1 MIKHINKLDQSSKRY
16 YSFIENIVKETRAY
30 FENADEGYTIFC
42 ANYLNEDRFDEDE
55 KFILSVF
62 NPDEISNQT
71 LIYGA
76 VCCEPYQETD
86 SQLVRGLL
94 ITDERVLVR
103 LYVTDDQEHDF
114 EYYYYCEWNQLAS
127 VKKEKDEDGDD
138 FIVLID
144 NENEE
149 VGYLHAQL
157 LGGRYGNLK
166 ISSLWIDFLNDAIRE
181 ANNPIKQEPV
191 ENNNIYTEFMS
202 NKQLFKPFVS
212 WPDCVHLGLNNVDA
226 ISNKLL
232 NEITLRRDEHLLWVS
247 RHMAN
252 WQAKDD
258 DEKTPSGCII
268 TDQRICYFN
277 LNDKKKSFSV
287 EWSEV
292 AAIKH
297 MMNSFYIQKSL
308 AATSYDLKICDYALF
323 DKKVENSSP
332 VVAFLTSI
340 AGNTSNGNYATNK
353 EISSNVELST
363 NEKHATKEQLN
374 SGFEEQLKQLSDR
387 DERVVQ
393 NDEEP
398 KENKVVR
405 DSSSNVKHEAV
416 YVSSDRNKS
425 IQGLSSQDEI
435 KKAYKTLQEILQST
449 QLEVS
454 DLDGVNSQFN
464 TIKEKIAFAFD
475 SKIKEAKKELD
486 VALKDTVWDNLVIAF
501 FGETNAGKSTIIE
514 TFRILFDD
522 KRKKEDGLI
531 VGDGRHDF
539 TKTYEEYHLSIAGH
553 PFTLIDVPGIEGN
566 EAEFKDVIKSAL
578 HKAHCVFY
586 VQGHNKKP
594 DRATAEKIK
603 KYLGDWVKVY
613 SIYNVRGGV
622 SNYDEEE
629 ERETLIT
636 SGVLKAESLIKAEFK
651 TILGDGY
658 AGHVTLQGLLAM
670 SAKASFSSKRED
682 LIRGQQKL
690 LKYFDGSA
698 DKVLEFSQFKT
709 LTTLVEQKSSN
720 FKSEIIEA
728 NKQKLMSLA
737 GNIATDIE
745 QVMESQ
751 KSYLANLESN
761 LRTINREVCNN
772 SMDSALRNITNKTRN
787 AITSAYGELKS
798 KIFNLIDNEP
808 SNIHQLA
815 EQHQRE
821 VIWNLENRI
830 KSIVNEEL
838 NKVRNTANR
847 KIKDLDGVNIKPIQ
861 FNQSIDLE
869 TEIDFSGALG
879 ELDIDFAD
887 VLSWTAKTAGTAA
900 TGALVG
906 APFGGPIGAIV
917 GASVGAVV
925 GGIVHACSGDGG
937 KADARKS
944 VSDAIGKA
952 IQRAKSNVNTM
963 LTPVIRDMDFQK
975 RQLSN
980 SVKKELAN
988 IEELQDTLETF
999 DVEISEFVNGLKYK
1013 KYGRI

>member
-1 MIKHINKLDQSSKRY
+1 
-16 YSFIENIVKETRAY
+16 
-30 FENADEGYTIFC
+30 
-42 ANYLNEDRFDEDE
+42 
-55 KFILSVF
+55 
-62 NPDEISNQT
+62 
-71 LIYGA
+71 
-76 VCCEPYQETD
+76 
-86 SQLVRGLL
+86 
-94 ITDERVLVR
+94 
-103 LYVTDDQEHDF
+103 
-114 EYYYYCEWNQLAS
+114 
-127 VKKEKDEDGDD
+127 
-138 FIVLID
+138 
-144 NENEE
+144 
-149 VGYLHAQL
+149 
-157 LGGRYGNLK
+157 
-166 ISSLWIDFLNDAIRE
+166 
-181 ANNPIKQEPV
+181 
-191 ENNNIYTEFMS
+191 MS

-232 NEITLRRDEHLLWVS
+232 NEITLRRGEHLLWVS
-247 RHMAN
+247 RHKAN
-252 WQAKDD
+252 WKAKDE

-292 AAIKH
+292 ATIKH
-297 MMNSFYIQKSL
+297 MMNSFYIQKSSGT
-308 AATSYDLKICDYALF
+308 TSNDLKISDYSLF

-332 VVAFLTSI
+332 VVTLLKGVF
-340 AGNTSNGNYATNK
+340 TNK
-353 EISSNVELST
+353 EQDS
-363 NEKHATKEQLN
+363 KMTKEQLF
-374 SGFEEQLKQLSDR
+374 SEFEEQLKQLPYKDGR
-387 DERVVQ
+387 TVLK
-393 NDEEP
+393 NEEP
-398 KENKVVR
+398 KDKKVVIG
-405 DSSSNVKHEAV
+405 SLSNAKHESV
-416 YVSSDRNKS
+416 DVLSDKNKS
-425 IQGLSSQDEI
+425 SQSLSSKDEI
-435 KKAYKTLQEILQST
+435 KKAYKNLQEILQST
-449 QLEVS
+449 QRDVF
-454 DLDGVNSQFN
+454 DLNGVNSQFN
-464 TIKEKIAFAFD
+464 TVKGKIAFAFD

-566 EAEFKDVIKSAL
+566 ESEFKDVIKTAL
-578 HKAHCVFY
+578 HKAHCIFY

-636 SGVLKAESLIKAEFK
+636 SGILKAESLIRAEFK
-651 TILGDGY
+651 TILGDVY

-690 LKYFDGSA
+690 LKYFGGSA

-709 LTTLVEQKSSN
+709 LITLVEQKSSN

-728 NKQKLMSLA
+728 NKQKLISLA

-751 KSYLANLESN
+751 KNYLANLELN

-798 KIFNLIDNEP
+798 EIFDLIDNEP
-808 SNIHQLA
+808 SNINQLA
-815 EQHQRE
+815 EQYQE
-821 VIWNLENRI
+821 DVIENLENRI
-830 KSIVNEEL
+830 KSIVNDEL
-838 NKVRNTANR
+838 KKVRDTANR

-879 ELDIDFAD
+879 ELDIDLAD

-906 APFGGPIGAIV
+906 SFIPGIGTLIGAGV
-917 GASVGAVV
+917 GAFV
-925 GGIVHACSGDGG
+925 GGIAHACSGDGG

-952 IQRAKSNVNTM
+952 TQRAKNNVKSM
-963 LTPVIRDMDFQK
+963 LAPVIRDMDIQK
-975 RQLSN
+975 RQLTN
-980 SVKKELAN
+980 SVKTELTN
-988 IEELQDTLETF
+988 IEELQETLDTF
-999 DVEISEFVNGLKYK
+999 DVEISEFVNELKHK
-1013 KYGRI
+1013 RYGRI

>member
-1 MIKHINKLDQSSKRY
+1 MIKHINKLAQSSKRY

-55 KFILSVF
+55 KLILSVF
-62 NPDEISNQT
+62 NSDEISNQT

-76 VCCEPYQETD
+76 VCSQPYQETE
-86 SQLVRGLL
+86 SQLVSGLL
-94 ITDERVLVR
+94 ITDERIFVCMF
-103 LYVTDDQEHDF
+103 VTDDQEHDF
-114 EYYYYCEWNQLAS
+114 EYHYYCEWDKLAS
-127 VKKEKDEDGDD
+127 AKIEKDEDDDD
-138 FIVLID
+138 FIFLF
-144 NENEE
+144 NNKKEE
-149 VGYLHAQL
+149 VCFIYAQL
-157 LGGRYGNLK
+157 LGGRYGNMK

-191 ENNNIYTEFMS
+191 ENNHIYTEFMS

-232 NEITLRRDEHLLWVS
+232 NEVTLRRGEHLLWVS
-247 RHMAN
+247 RHKAN
-252 WQAKDD
+252 WKAKDE

-277 LNDKKKSFSV
+277 LNDKKKSFSI
-287 EWSEV
+287 EWGEV

-297 MMNSFYIQKSL
+297 MKNSFYIQKSL

-323 DKKVENSSP
+323 DKEVENSSS
-332 VVAFLTSI
+332 VVAFLTGI
-340 AGNTSNGNYATNK
+340 AGNAYNDNYATKK
-353 EISSNVELST
+353 ETSSNVELYT
-363 NEKHATKEQLN
+363 KEEQVAKEQLI
-374 SGFEEQLKQLSDR
+374 SGMVEQLKQLSNR

-393 NDEEP
+393 NNEEP

-405 DSSSNVKHEAV
+405 RSFSNVKHESV

-435 KKAYKTLQEILQST
+435 KKAYKTLQEILLST

-464 TIKEKIAFAFD
+464 TVKEKIAFAFD

-539 TKTYEEYHLSIAGH
+539 TKTYDEYHLSIAGH

-566 EAEFKDVIKSAL
+566 EAEFKDVIKTAL

-636 SGVLKAESLIKAEFK
+636 PGVLKSESLIQAEFK
-651 TILGDGY
+651 TILGDVY

-670 SAKASFSSKRED
+670 SAKASFSPKRED

-690 LKYFDGSA
+690 LKYFGGSA

-709 LTTLVEQKSSN
+709 LTTLVEQKALN

-728 NKQKLMSLA
+728 NKQKLVSLA
-737 GNIATDIE
+737 GNIAADIE

-751 KSYLANLESN
+751 KSYLANLDSN

-787 AITSAYGELKS
+787 AITSSYGELKS
-798 KIFNLIDNEP
+798 RIFNLINEEP
-808 SNIHQLA
+808 ENINQLT
-815 EQHQRE
+815 EQNQQE
-821 VIWNLENRI
+821 VIENLENRI
-830 KSIVNEEL
+830 KSIVNDEL
-838 NKVRNTANR
+838 KKVRDTANR

-861 FNQSIDLE
+861 FNRTVEVGVD
-869 TEIDFSGALG
+869 IDFSGALE
-879 ELDIDFAD
+879 ELDIDLAD

-906 APFGGPIGAIV
+906 SFIPGIGTLIGA
-917 GASVGAVV
+917 GVGAVV
-925 GGIVHACSGDGG
+925 GGIAHACSGDGG

-952 IQRAKSNVNTM
+952 TQRAKNNVKSM
-963 LTPVIRDMDFQK
+963 LAPVIRDMDIQK
-975 RQLSN
+975 RQLTN
-980 SVKKELAN
+980 SVKTELTN
-988 IEELQDTLETF
+988 IEDLQETLDTF
-999 DVEISEFVNGLKYK
+999 DVEVSEFVNELKHK
-1013 KYGRI
+1013 RYGRI

>member
-1 MIKHINKLDQSSKRY
+1 MKYINKLQKSSSRY
-16 YSFIENIVKETRAY
+16 YNFLEKTVKEMRDYALSS
-30 FENADEGYTIFC
+30 DCGYDILC
-42 ANYLNEDRFDEDE
+42 ANYLNEDRFENE
-55 KFILSVF
+55 EGQILSAF
-62 NPDEISNQT
+62 NSDDISDQT

-76 VCCEPYQETD
+76 VIVQQYEDTD
-86 SQLVRGLL
+86 SNLINALL
-94 ITDERVLVR
+94 ITDERILVH

-127 VKKEKDEDGDD
+127 AKKEKDEDDD
-138 FIVLID
+138 DVIVLID
-144 NENEE
+144 DENEE
-149 VGYLHAQL
+149 VGFLYAQL
-157 LGGRYGNLK
+157 LGGCYDNMA
-166 ISSLWIDFLNDAIRE
+166 ISNQWIDFFNDAIRE
-181 ANNPIKQEPV
+181 ASKPMGQSMEDNHIFKA
-191 ENNNIYTEFMS
+191 FMS
-202 NKQLFKPFVS
+202 NKLLFKPFVS
-212 WPDCVHLGLNNVDA
+212 WPDCVHLGLNKVDA

-232 NEITLRRDEHLLWVS
+232 NEIKLRRGEQLLWVS
-247 RHMAN
+247 RHKAN
-252 WQAKDD
+252 WKAKDD

-277 LNDKKKSFSV
+277 FNDKKKSCTV

-292 AAIKH
+292 ATIMH
-297 MMNSFYIQKSL
+297 MKNSFYIQKSL
-308 AATSYDLKICDYALF
+308 GTTSYDMKISDYALF
-323 DKKVENSSP
+323 DKKVENSNP
-332 VVAFLTSI
+332 VVIFLT
-340 AGNTSNGNYATNK
+340 NLLTNK
-353 EISSNVELST
+353 EQKT
-363 NEKHATKEQLN
+363 KKTKEQLT
-374 SGFEEQLKQLSDR
+374 SEFEDQLEQISNRKRRKDK
-387 DERVVQ
+387 RVVQ
-393 NDEEP
+393 KNDEP
-398 KENKVVR
+398 QQVVK
-405 DSSSNVKHEAV
+405 SSSSKVKCESVDA
-416 YVSSDRNKS
+416 SSDNNLPT
-425 IQGLSSQDEI
+425 QGLSSKEEI
-435 KKAYKTLQEILQST
+435 KKAYKNLQDILQDT
-449 QLEVS
+449 QWEVS
-454 DLDGVNSQFN
+454 DLNGVNSQFN
-464 TIKEKIAFAFD
+464 TVKDKIAFAFD
-475 SKIKEAKKELD
+475 TKIKEAKKELN

-566 EAEFKDVIKSAL
+566 ESEFKDVIKTAL

-636 SGVLKAESLIKAEFK
+636 PGVLKSESLIQAEFK
-651 TILGDGY
+651 TILGDVY

-670 SAKASFSSKRED
+670 SAKASFSPKRED

-690 LKYFDGSA
+690 LKYFGGSA

-709 LTTLVEQKSSN
+709 LTTLVEQKALN

-728 NKQKLMSLA
+728 NKQKLVSLA
-737 GNIATDIE
+737 GNIAADIE

-751 KSYLANLESN
+751 KSYLANLDSN

-787 AITSAYGELKS
+787 AITSSYGELKS
-798 KIFNLIDNEP
+798 RIFNLINDEP
-808 SNIHQLA
+808 ENIHQLA
-815 EQHQRE
+815 EQHQQE

-838 NKVRNTANR
+838 YKVRNTANR

-879 ELDIDFAD
+879 ELDIDLAD
-887 VLSWTAKTAGTAA
+887 FLSWTAKTAGTAA
-900 TGALVG
+900 TGVFVG
-906 APFGGPIGAIV
+906 APIGGPIGAIV

-952 IQRAKSNVNTM
+952 TQRAKNNVKSM
-963 LTPVIRDMDFQK
+963 LAPVIRDMDIQK
-975 RQLSN
+975 RQLTN
-980 SVKKELAN
+980 SVKTELTN
-988 IEELQDTLETF
+988 IEELQETLDTF
-999 DVEISEFVNGLKYK
+999 DVEMSEFVNGLKHK
-1013 KYGRI
+1013 HYGRI

>member
-1 MIKHINKLDQSSKRY
+1 MIKHINKLAQSSKRY

-76 VCCEPYQETD
+76 VCAQPYQETE
-86 SQLVRGLL
+86 SQLVSGLL
-94 ITDERVLVR
+94 ITDERIYVCMF
-103 LYVTDDQEHDF
+103 VTDDQEHDF
-114 EYYYYCEWNQLAS
+114 EYHGYCEWDKLVSA
-127 VKKEKDEDGDD
+127 KIEKDEDGDD
-138 FIVLID
+138 FIFLF
-144 NENEE
+144 NNKKEE
-149 VGYLHAQL
+149 VCFIYAQL
-157 LGGRYGNLK
+157 LGGRYGSMK

-247 RHMAN
+247 RHKAN
-252 WQAKDD
+252 WQAKND

-277 LNDKKKSFSV
+277 LNDKKKNFSV
-287 EWSEV
+287 EWGEV
-292 AAIKH
+292 TAIKH
-297 MMNSFYIQKSL
+297 MKNSFYIQKSL
-308 AATSYDLKICDYALF
+308 VTTSYDLKICDYALL
-323 DKKVENSSP
+323 DRKVENSNP
-332 VVAFLTSI
+332 VVAFLTGI
-340 AGNTSNGNYATNK
+340 LANK
-353 EISSNVELST
+353 RQDT
-363 NEKHATKEQLN
+363 KKTKEEL
-374 SGFEEQLKQLSDR
+374 FYEYEEQLKQLSNR

-393 NDEEP
+393 NNEDP

-405 DSSSNVKHEAV
+405 RSFSNVKHESV

-435 KKAYKTLQEILQST
+435 KKAYKTLQEILLST

-464 TIKEKIAFAFD
+464 TVKEKIAFAFD
-475 SKIKEAKKELD
+475 TKIKEAKKELD

-539 TKTYEEYHLSIAGH
+539 TKTYDEYHLSIAGH

-566 EAEFKDVIKSAL
+566 EAEFKDVIKTAL

-636 SGVLKAESLIKAEFK
+636 PGVLKSESLIQAEFK
-651 TILGDGY
+651 TILGDVY

-670 SAKASFSSKRED
+670 SAKASFSPKRED

-690 LKYFDGSA
+690 LKYFGGSA

-709 LTTLVEQKSSN
+709 LTTIVEQKALN

-728 NKQKLMSLA
+728 NKQKLVSLA
-737 GNIATDIE
+737 GNIAADIE

-751 KSYLANLESN
+751 KSYLANLDSN
-761 LRTINREVCNN
+761 LRTINQEVCNN

-787 AITSAYGELKS
+787 AITSSYGELKS
-798 KIFNLIDNEP
+798 RIFNLINEEP
-808 SNIHQLA
+808 ENINQLT
-815 EQHQRE
+815 EQNQQD
-821 VIWNLENRI
+821 VIENLENRI
-830 KSIVNEEL
+830 KSIVNDEL
-838 NKVRNTANR
+838 KKVRDTANR

-879 ELDIDFAD
+879 ELDIDLAD

-906 APFGGPIGAIV
+906 SFIPGIGTLIGAGVGAFFGGIA
-917 GASVGAVV
+917 
-925 GGIVHACSGDGG
+925 HACSGDGG

-952 IQRAKSNVNTM
+952 TQRAKNNVKSM
-963 LTPVIRDMDFQK
+963 LAPVIRDMDIQK
-975 RQLSN
+975 RQLTN
-980 SVKKELAN
+980 SVKTELTN
-988 IEELQDTLETF
+988 IEELQETLDTF
-999 DVEISEFVNGLKYK
+999 DDEISEFVNELKHK
-1013 KYGRI
+1013 RYGRI

>member
-1 MIKHINKLDQSSKRY
+1 M
-16 YSFIENIVKETRAY
+16 
-30 FENADEGYTIFC
+30 
-42 ANYLNEDRFDEDE
+42 ED
-55 KFILSVF
+55 
-62 NPDEISNQT
+62 N
-71 LIYGA
+71 
-76 VCCEPYQETD
+76 
-86 SQLVRGLL
+86 
-94 ITDERVLVR
+94 
-103 LYVTDDQEHDF
+103 H
-114 EYYYYCEWNQLAS
+114 
-127 VKKEKDEDGDD
+127 
-138 FIVLID
+138 
-144 NENEE
+144 
-149 VGYLHAQL
+149 
-157 LGGRYGNLK
+157 
-166 ISSLWIDFLNDAIRE
+166 
-181 ANNPIKQEPV
+181 
-191 ENNNIYTEFMS
+191 IYTEFMS

-232 NEITLRRDEHLLWVS
+232 NEITLRRGEHLLWVS
-247 RHMAN
+247 RHKAN
-252 WQAKDD
+252 WKAKDD

-287 EWSEV
+287 EWGEV

-297 MMNSFYIQKSL
+297 MMNSFYIQKSSVT
-308 AATSYDLKICDYALF
+308 TSNELKISDYSLF

-332 VVAFLTSI
+332 VVTLLKGVF
-340 AGNTSNGNYATNK
+340 TNK
-353 EISSNVELST
+353 EQES
-363 NEKHATKEQLN
+363 KMTKEQLF
-374 SGFEEQLKQLSDR
+374 SEFEEQLKQLPYKDGR
-387 DERVVQ
+387 TVLK
-393 NDEEP
+393 NEEP
-398 KENKVVR
+398 KDKKVVIG
-405 DSSSNVKHEAV
+405 SLSNAKHESV
-416 YVSSDRNKS
+416 DVLSDKNKS
-425 IQGLSSQDEI
+425 SQSLSSKDEI
-435 KKAYKTLQEILQST
+435 KKAYKNLQEILQST
-449 QLEVS
+449 QRDVF
-454 DLDGVNSQFN
+454 DLNEVNSQFN
-464 TIKEKIAFAFD
+464 TVKGKIAFAFD

-566 EAEFKDVIKSAL
+566 ESEFKDVIKTAL
-578 HKAHCVFY
+578 HKAHCIFY

-636 SGVLKAESLIKAEFK
+636 SGILKAESLIRAEFK
-651 TILGDGY
+651 TILGDVY

-690 LKYFDGSA
+690 LKYFGGSA

-709 LTTLVEQKSSN
+709 LITLVEQKSSN

-728 NKQKLMSLA
+728 NKQKLISLA

-751 KSYLANLESN
+751 KNYLANLELN

-787 AITSAYGELKS
+787 AITSAYGELKLE
-798 KIFNLIDNEP
+798 IFDLIDNEP
-808 SNIHQLA
+808 SNINQLA
-815 EQHQRE
+815 EQYQE
-821 VIWNLENRI
+821 DVIENLENRI
-830 KSIVNEEL
+830 KSIVNDEL
-838 NKVRNTANR
+838 KKVRDTANR

-869 TEIDFSGALG
+869 TEIDFS
-879 ELDIDFAD
+879 
-887 VLSWTAKTAGTAA
+887 
-900 TGALVG
+900 
-906 APFGGPIGAIV
+906 
-917 GASVGAVV
+917 
-925 GGIVHACSGDGG
+925 
-937 KADARKS
+937 
-944 VSDAIGKA
+944 
-952 IQRAKSNVNTM
+952 
-963 LTPVIRDMDFQK
+963 
-975 RQLSN
+975 
-980 SVKKELAN
+980 
-988 IEELQDTLETF
+988 LEH
-999 DVEISEFVNGLKYK
+999 
-1013 KYGRI
+1013 

>member
-1 MIKHINKLDQSSKRY
+1 MK
-16 YSFIENIVKETRAY
+16 
-30 FENADEGYTIFC
+30 
-42 ANYLNEDRFDEDE
+42 
-55 KFILSVF
+55 
-62 NPDEISNQT
+62 
-71 LIYGA
+71 
-76 VCCEPYQETD
+76 
-86 SQLVRGLL
+86 
-94 ITDERVLVR
+94 
-103 LYVTDDQEHDF
+103 
-114 EYYYYCEWNQLAS
+114 
-127 VKKEKDEDGDD
+127 
-138 FIVLID
+138 
-144 NENEE
+144 
-149 VGYLHAQL
+149 
-157 LGGRYGNLK
+157 
-166 ISSLWIDFLNDAIRE
+166 
-181 ANNPIKQEPV
+181 
-191 ENNNIYTEFMS
+191 NNNIYTEFMS
-202 NKQLFKPFVS
+202 NKLLFKPFVS
-212 WPDCVHLGLNNVDA
+212 WPDRVHLGLNKVDA

-247 RHMAN
+247 YHKAN
-252 WQAKDD
+252 WKAKYE

-277 LNDKKKSFSV
+277 LNDKKKSFSI
-287 EWSEV
+287 EWGEV
-292 AAIKH
+292 ATIKH
-297 MMNSFYIQKSL
+297 IVNSFYIQKSL
-308 AATSYDLKICDYALF
+308 NATRSDLKISDYALF
-323 DKKVENSSP
+323 GREVEKSSP
-332 VVAFLTSI
+332 VVAFLKGIFTYKRQNTKI
-340 AGNTSNGNYATNK
+340 AHEQPERLSYEEERAVRKNEETKERNGGRAA
-353 EISSNVELST
+353 SSNI
-363 NEKHATKEQLN
+363 
-374 SGFEEQLKQLSDR
+374 
-387 DERVVQ
+387 
-393 NDEEP
+393 
-398 KENKVVR
+398 
-405 DSSSNVKHEAV
+405 KHESVNA
-416 YVSSDRNKS
+416 SSDKNKS
-425 IQGLSSQDEI
+425 TQSLTSQNEI

-475 SKIKEAKKELD
+475 TKIKEAKKELD

-636 SGVLKAESLIKAEFK
+636 PGVLKAESLIQAEFK
-651 TILGDGY
+651 TILGDVY

-690 LKYFDGSA
+690 LKYFGGSA

-720 FKSEIIEA
+720 FKSEILEA

-745 QVMESQ
+745 LVMESQ

-815 EQHQRE
+815 EQHQQE

-900 TGALVG
+900 AGAALG
-906 APFGGPIGAIV
+906 SFIPGIGTIIGAGIGGV
-917 GASVGAVV
+917 I
-925 GGIVHACSGDGG
+925 GGIAQACSGDGG

-944 VSDAIGKA
+944 VSDAIDKA
-952 IQRAKSNVNTM
+952 IQRAKSNVNSI
-963 LTPVIRDMDFQK
+963 LAPVIRDMDFQK

>member
-1 MIKHINKLDQSSKRY
+1 M
-16 YSFIENIVKETRAY
+16 
-30 FENADEGYTIFC
+30 
-42 ANYLNEDRFDEDE
+42 ED
-55 KFILSVF
+55 
-62 NPDEISNQT
+62 N
-71 LIYGA
+71 
-76 VCCEPYQETD
+76 
-86 SQLVRGLL
+86 
-94 ITDERVLVR
+94 
-103 LYVTDDQEHDF
+103 H
-114 EYYYYCEWNQLAS
+114 
-127 VKKEKDEDGDD
+127 
-138 FIVLID
+138 
-144 NENEE
+144 
-149 VGYLHAQL
+149 
-157 LGGRYGNLK
+157 
-166 ISSLWIDFLNDAIRE
+166 
-181 ANNPIKQEPV
+181 
-191 ENNNIYTEFMS
+191 IYTEFMS

-232 NEITLRRDEHLLWVS
+232 NEITLRRGEHLLWVS
-247 RHMAN
+247 RHKAN
-252 WQAKDD
+252 WKAKDE

-292 AAIKH
+292 ATIKH
-297 MMNSFYIQKSL
+297 MMNSFYIQKSSGT
-308 AATSYDLKICDYALF
+308 TSNDLKISDYSLF

-332 VVAFLTSI
+332 VVTLLKGVF
-340 AGNTSNGNYATNK
+340 TNK
-353 EISSNVELST
+353 EQDS
-363 NEKHATKEQLN
+363 KMTKEQLF
-374 SGFEEQLKQLSDR
+374 SEFEEQLKQLPYK
-387 DERVVQ
+387 DERTVLK
-393 NDEEP
+393 NEEP
-398 KENKVVR
+398 KDKKVVIG
-405 DSSSNVKHEAV
+405 SLSNAKHESGDV
-416 YVSSDRNKS
+416 LSDKNKS
-425 IQGLSSQDEI
+425 SQSLSSKDEI
-435 KKAYKTLQEILQST
+435 KKAYKTLHDILQST
-449 QLEVS
+449 QLDVF
-454 DLDGVNSQFN
+454 DLNGVNSQFN
-464 TIKEKIAFAFD
+464 TVKEKIAFAFD

-566 EAEFKDVIKSAL
+566 ESEFKDVIKTAL
-578 HKAHCVFY
+578 HKAHCIFY

-636 SGVLKAESLIKAEFK
+636 PGILKAESLIRAEFK
-651 TILGDGY
+651 TILGDVY

-690 LKYFDGSA
+690 LKYFGGSA

-709 LTTLVEQKSSN
+709 LITLVEQKSSN

-728 NKQKLMSLA
+728 NKQKLISLA

-751 KSYLANLESN
+751 KNYLANLESN

-787 AITSAYGELKS
+787 AITSSYGELKS
-798 KIFNLIDNEP
+798 EIFDLIDNEP
-808 SNIHQLA
+808 SNINQLA
-815 EQHQRE
+815 EQYQE
-821 VIWNLENRI
+821 DVIENLENRI
-830 KSIVNEEL
+830 KSIVNDEL
-838 NKVRNTANR
+838 KKVRDTANR

-879 ELDIDFAD
+879 ELDIDLAD

-906 APFGGPIGAIV
+906 SFIPGIGTLIGAGVGAFFGGIA
-917 GASVGAVV
+917 
-925 GGIVHACSGDGG
+925 HACSGDGG

-952 IQRAKSNVNTM
+952 TQRAKNNVKSM
-963 LTPVIRDMDFQK
+963 LAPVIRDMDIQK
-975 RQLSN
+975 RQLTN
-980 SVKKELAN
+980 SVKTELTN
-988 IEELQDTLETF
+988 IEELQETLDTF
-999 DVEISEFVNGLKYK
+999 DVEMSEFVNGLKHK
-1013 KYGRI
+1013 HYGRI

>member
-1 MIKHINKLDQSSKRY
+1 MKYINKLQKSSSRY
-16 YSFIENIVKETRAY
+16 YNFLEKTVKGMRDYALSS
-30 FENADEGYTIFC
+30 DCGYDILC
-42 ANYLNEDRFDEDE
+42 ANYLNEDRFENE
-55 KFILSVF
+55 EGQILSAF
-62 NPDEISNQT
+62 NSDDISNQT

-76 VCCEPYQETD
+76 VIVQQYEDTD
-86 SQLVRGLL
+86 SNLIHALL
-94 ITDERVLVR
+94 ITDERILVH

-127 VKKEKDEDGDD
+127 AKKERDEDDD
-138 FIVLID
+138 DVIVLID
-144 NENEE
+144 DENED
-149 VGYLHAQL
+149 VGFLYAQL
-157 LGGRYGNLK
+157 LGGRYDNMA
-166 ISSLWIDFLNDAIRE
+166 ISNQWIDFFNDAIRE
-181 ANNPIKQEPV
+181 ASKPMGQSMEDNY
-191 ENNNIYTEFMS
+191 IYTEFMS
-202 NKQLFKPFVS
+202 NKLLFKPLVS

-232 NEITLRRDEHLLWVS
+232 NEIKLRRGEQLLWVS
-247 RHMAN
+247 RHKAN
-252 WQAKDD
+252 WKAKDD
-258 DEKTPSGCII
+258 DEKTLSGCII

-277 LNDKKKSFSV
+277 LNDKKKSFTV

-292 AAIKH
+292 ATIMH
-297 MMNSFYIQKSL
+297 MTNSFYIQKSL
-308 AATSYDLKICDYALF
+308 GTTSYDLKISDYALF
-323 DKKVENSSP
+323 DKKVENSNP
-332 VVAFLTSI
+332 VVIFLT
-340 AGNTSNGNYATNK
+340 NLLTNK
-353 EISSNVELST
+353 EQKT
-363 NEKHATKEQLN
+363 KKTKEQLA
-374 SGFEEQLKQLSDR
+374 SEFEEQLEQISNRKRRKDK
-387 DERVVQ
+387 RVVQ
-393 NDEEP
+393 KNDEP
-398 KENKVVR
+398 QKVVK
-405 DSSSNVKHEAV
+405 SSSSKVKCESV
-416 YVSSDRNKS
+416 DVSSDKNKPTQS
-425 IQGLSSQDEI
+425 LSSKDEI
-435 KKAYKTLQEILQST
+435 KKAYKNLQDILQDT
-449 QLEVS
+449 QWEVS
-454 DLDGVNSQFN
+454 DLNGVNSQFN
-464 TIKEKIAFAFD
+464 TVKDKIAFAFD
-475 SKIKEAKKELD
+475 SRIKEAKNELN

-566 EAEFKDVIKSAL
+566 ELEFKDVIKTAL

-636 SGVLKAESLIKAEFK
+636 PGVLKSESLIQAEFK
-651 TILGDGY
+651 TILGDVY

-670 SAKASFSSKRED
+670 SAKASFSPKRED

-690 LKYFDGSA
+690 LKYFGGSD

-709 LTTLVEQKSSN
+709 LTTLVEQKALN

-728 NKQKLMSLA
+728 NKQKLVSLA
-737 GNIATDIE
+737 GNIAADIE

-751 KSYLANLESN
+751 KSYLANLDSN

-787 AITSAYGELKS
+787 AITSSYGELKS
-798 KIFNLIDNEP
+798 RIFNLINDEP
-808 SNIHQLA
+808 ENIHQLA
-815 EQHQRE
+815 EQHQQE

-847 KIKDLDGVNIKPIQ
+847 KIKDLDGVNIRPIQ
-861 FNQSIDLE
+861 FNRTVDVGAD
-869 TEIDFSGALG
+869 IDFSGALE
-879 ELDIDFAD
+879 ELDVDFND
-887 VLSWTAKTAGTAA
+887 VLEWTAKTAGTAA
-900 TGALVG
+900 AGAALGSMLGSVIPGAGTLVG
-906 APFGGPIGAIV
+906 AGI
-917 GASVGAVV
+917 GAVV
-925 GGIVHACSGDGG
+925 GGIAHACTGDGG

-944 VSDAIGKA
+944 VSDAITKA
-952 IQRAKSNVNTM
+952 TQQANNNINSM
-963 LTPVIRDMDFQK
+963 LRPVIKDINDQK

-980 SVKKELAN
+980 SIKEELSN
-988 IEELQDTLETF
+988 IEELQDTLDSF
-999 DVEISEFVNGLKYK
+999 DDEIAEFVNGLKHK
-1013 KYGRI
+1013 RYGRI

>member
-1 MIKHINKLDQSSKRY
+1 MRKHINKLALSSKRY

-30 FENADEGYTIFC
+30 FENADEGYTILC

-55 KFILSVF
+55 KLVLSVF
-62 NPDEISNQT
+62 NSDDISNQIF
-71 LIYGA
+71 IYGA
-76 VCCEPYQETD
+76 VCLQPYQETD
-86 SQLVRGLL
+86 SQLVTGLL
-94 ITDERVLVR
+94 ITDERIFVR

-157 LGGRYGNLK
+157 LGCRYDNMK
-166 ISSLWIDFLNDAIRE
+166 ISSLWVDFLNDAIRE

-191 ENNNIYTEFMS
+191 ENNHIYTEFMS

-232 NEITLRRDEHLLWVS
+232 NEVTLRRGEHLLWVS
-247 RHMAN
+247 RHKAN
-252 WQAKDD
+252 WKAKDE

-277 LNDKKKSFSV
+277 LNDKKKSFSI
-287 EWSEV
+287 EWGEV

-297 MMNSFYIQKSL
+297 MKNSFYIQKSL

-323 DKKVENSSP
+323 DKEVENSSS
-332 VVAFLTSI
+332 VVAFLTGI
-340 AGNTSNGNYATNK
+340 AGNAYNDNYATKK
-353 EISSNVELST
+353 ETSSNVELYT
-363 NEKHATKEQLN
+363 KEEQVAKEQLI
-374 SGFEEQLKQLSDR
+374 SGMVEQLKQLSNR

-393 NDEEP
+393 NNEEP

-405 DSSSNVKHEAV
+405 RSFSNVKHESV

-435 KKAYKTLQEILQST
+435 KKAYKTLQEILLST

-464 TIKEKIAFAFD
+464 TVKEKIAFAFD

-539 TKTYEEYHLSIAGH
+539 TQTYDEYHLSIAGH

-566 EAEFKDVIKSAL
+566 EAEFKDVIKTAL

-636 SGVLKAESLIKAEFK
+636 PGVLKSESLIQAEFK
-651 TILGDGY
+651 TILGDVY

-670 SAKASFSSKRED
+670 SAKASFSPKRED

-690 LKYFDGSA
+690 LKYFGGSA

-709 LTTLVEQKSSN
+709 LTTLVEQKALN

-728 NKQKLMSLA
+728 NKQKLVSLA
-737 GNIATDIE
+737 GNIAADIE

-751 KSYLANLESN
+751 KSYLANLDSN

-787 AITSAYGELKS
+787 AITSSYGELKS
-798 KIFNLIDNEP
+798 RIFNLINEEP
-808 SNIHQLA
+808 ENINQLT
-815 EQHQRE
+815 EQNQQE
-821 VIWNLENRI
+821 VIENLENRI
-830 KSIVNEEL
+830 KSIVNDEL
-838 NKVRNTANR
+838 KKVRDTANR

-861 FNQSIDLE
+861 FNRTVEVGAD
-869 TEIDFSGALG
+869 IDFSGALE

-887 VLSWTAKTAGTAA
+887 VLSWTAKTAGTATA
-900 TGALVG
+900 GALVG
-906 APFGGPIGAIV
+906 SCIPFVGTLIGAGV
-917 GASVGAVV
+917 GALV
-925 GGIVHACSGDGG
+925 GGIAHACSGDGG
-937 KADARKS
+937 KTDARKS

-952 IQRAKSNVNTM
+952 TQRAKNNVKSM
-963 LTPVIRDMDFQK
+963 LAPVIRDMDIQK
-975 RQLSN
+975 RQLTN
-980 SVKKELAN
+980 SVKTELTN
-988 IEELQDTLETF
+988 IEELQDTLDTF
-999 DVEISEFVNGLKYK
+999 DVEISEFVNELKHK
-1013 KYGRI
+1013 RYGRI

>member
-1 MIKHINKLDQSSKRY
+1 M
-16 YSFIENIVKETRAY
+16 
-30 FENADEGYTIFC
+30 
-42 ANYLNEDRFDEDE
+42 ED
-55 KFILSVF
+55 
-62 NPDEISNQT
+62 N
-71 LIYGA
+71 
-76 VCCEPYQETD
+76 
-86 SQLVRGLL
+86 
-94 ITDERVLVR
+94 
-103 LYVTDDQEHDF
+103 H
-114 EYYYYCEWNQLAS
+114 
-127 VKKEKDEDGDD
+127 
-138 FIVLID
+138 
-144 NENEE
+144 
-149 VGYLHAQL
+149 
-157 LGGRYGNLK
+157 
-166 ISSLWIDFLNDAIRE
+166 
-181 ANNPIKQEPV
+181 
-191 ENNNIYTEFMS
+191 IYTEFMS

-232 NEITLRRDEHLLWVS
+232 NEITLRRGEHLLWVS
-247 RHMAN
+247 RHKAN
-252 WQAKDD
+252 WKAKDD

-287 EWSEV
+287 EWGEV

-297 MMNSFYIQKSL
+297 MMNSFYIQKSSVT
-308 AATSYDLKICDYALF
+308 TSNELKISDYSLF

-332 VVAFLTSI
+332 VVTLLKGVF
-340 AGNTSNGNYATNK
+340 TNK
-353 EISSNVELST
+353 EQES
-363 NEKHATKEQLN
+363 KMTKEQLF
-374 SGFEEQLKQLSDR
+374 SEFEEQLKQLPYKDGR
-387 DERVVQ
+387 TVLK
-393 NDEEP
+393 NEEP
-398 KENKVVR
+398 KDKKVVIG
-405 DSSSNVKHEAV
+405 SLSNAKHESV
-416 YVSSDRNKS
+416 DVLSDKNKS
-425 IQGLSSQDEI
+425 SQSLSSKDEI
-435 KKAYKTLQEILQST
+435 KKAYKNLQEILQST
-449 QLEVS
+449 QRDVF
-454 DLDGVNSQFN
+454 DLNGVNSQFN
-464 TIKEKIAFAFD
+464 TVKGKIAFAFD

-566 EAEFKDVIKSAL
+566 ESEFKDVIKTAL
-578 HKAHCVFY
+578 HKAHCIFY

-636 SGVLKAESLIKAEFK
+636 SGILKAESLIRAEFK
-651 TILGDGY
+651 TILGDVY

-690 LKYFDGSA
+690 LKYFGGSA

-709 LTTLVEQKSSN
+709 LITLVEQKSSN

-728 NKQKLMSLA
+728 NKQKLISLA

-751 KSYLANLESN
+751 KNYLANLELN

-787 AITSAYGELKS
+787 AITSAYGELKLE
-798 KIFNLIDNEP
+798 IFDLIDNEP
-808 SNIHQLA
+808 SNINQLA
-815 EQHQRE
+815 EQYQE
-821 VIWNLENRI
+821 DVIENLENRI
-830 KSIVNEEL
+830 KSIVNDEL
-838 NKVRNTANR
+838 KKVRDTANR

-869 TEIDFSGALG
+869 TEIDFS
-879 ELDIDFAD
+879 
-887 VLSWTAKTAGTAA
+887 
-900 TGALVG
+900 
-906 APFGGPIGAIV
+906 
-917 GASVGAVV
+917 
-925 GGIVHACSGDGG
+925 
-937 KADARKS
+937 
-944 VSDAIGKA
+944 
-952 IQRAKSNVNTM
+952 
-963 LTPVIRDMDFQK
+963 
-975 RQLSN
+975 
-980 SVKKELAN
+980 
-988 IEELQDTLETF
+988 LEH
-999 DVEISEFVNGLKYK
+999 
-1013 KYGRI
+1013 

>member
-1 MIKHINKLDQSSKRY
+1 MIKHINKLAQSSKRY
-16 YSFIENIVKETRAY
+16 YSFIENIVKKTRAY

-62 NPDEISNQT
+62 NSDDISNQT
-71 LIYGA
+71 FIYGA
-76 VCCEPYQETD
+76 VCAQPYQETE
-86 SQLVRGLL
+86 SQLVSGLL
-94 ITDERVLVR
+94 ITDEHIYVCMF
-103 LYVTDDQEHDF
+103 VTDEQEHDF
-114 EYYYYCEWNQLAS
+114 EYRGYYDWDKLTSA
-127 VKKEKDEDGDD
+127 KIEKDEDGDD
-138 FIVLID
+138 FIFLF
-144 NENEE
+144 NNKKEE
-149 VGYLHAQL
+149 VCFIYAQL
-157 LGGRYGNLK
+157 LGGRYGNMK

-181 ANNPIKQEPV
+181 ASKPMGQSMEDNY
-191 ENNNIYTEFMS
+191 IYTEFMS

-212 WPDCVHLGLNNVDA
+212 WPDCVHLALNNVDA

-232 NEITLRRDEHLLWVS
+232 NEITLRRGEDLLWIS
-247 RHMAN
+247 RHKAN
-252 WQAKDD
+252 WKAKDD

-277 LNDKKKSFSV
+277 LNDKKKNFSV

-292 AAIKH
+292 ATIKH
-297 MMNSFYIQKSL
+297 MMNSFYIQKTL
-308 AATSYDLKICDYALF
+308 GTTSYDLKISDYALF
-323 DKKVENSSP
+323 DKKVENSNP
-332 VVAFLTSI
+332 VVTFLT
-340 AGNTSNGNYATNK
+340 NLLTNK
-353 EISSNVELST
+353 EQET
-363 NEKHATKEQLN
+363 KKTKEQLA
-374 SGFEEQLKQLSDR
+374 SEFEEQLEQISNRKRRKDK
-387 DERVVQ
+387 RVVQ
-393 NDEEP
+393 KNDEP
-398 KENKVVR
+398 QKVVK
-405 DSSSNVKHEAV
+405 SSSSKVKCESVDA
-416 YVSSDRNKS
+416 SSDNNLPT
-425 IQGLSSQDEI
+425 QGLSSKEEI
-435 KKAYKTLQEILQST
+435 KKAYKNLQDILQDT
-449 QLEVS
+449 QWEVS
-454 DLDGVNSQFN
+454 DLNGVNSQFN
-464 TIKEKIAFAFD
+464 TVKDKIAFAFD
-475 SKIKEAKKELD
+475 TKIKEAKKELN

-566 EAEFKDVIKSAL
+566 ESEFKDVIKTAL

-636 SGVLKAESLIKAEFK
+636 PGVLKSESLIQAEFK
-651 TILGDGY
+651 TILGDVY

-690 LKYFDGSA
+690 LKYFGGSA

-709 LTTLVEQKSSN
+709 LTALVEQKALN

-728 NKQKLMSLA
+728 NKQKLVSLA
-737 GNIATDIE
+737 GNIAADIE

-751 KSYLANLESN
+751 KSYLANLDSN

-787 AITSAYGELKS
+787 AITSSYGELKS
-798 KIFNLIDNEP
+798 RIFNLINDEP
-808 SNIHQLA
+808 ENIHQLA
-815 EQHQRE
+815 EQHQQE

-879 ELDIDFAD
+879 ELDIDLAD
-887 VLSWTAKTAGTAA
+887 FLSWTAKTATTA
-900 TGALVG
+900 GVG
-906 APFGGPIGAIV
+906 AAIGSAVGSIIPGPGTLIGAGV
-917 GASVGAVV
+917 GAFV
-925 GGIVHACSGDGG
+925 GGIVYACSGDGG

-944 VSDAIGKA
+944 VSDAIAKA
-952 IQRAKSNVNTM
+952 TLQANNNINSM
-963 LTPVIRDMDFQK
+963 LRPVIKDINDQK

-980 SVKKELAN
+980 SIKEELSN
-988 IEELQDTLETF
+988 IEELQDTLDSF
-999 DVEISEFVNGLKYK
+999 DDEIAEFVNGLKHK
-1013 KYGRI
+1013 RYGRI

>member
-1 MIKHINKLDQSSKRY
+1 MIKHINKLAQSSKRY

-76 VCCEPYQETD
+76 VCAQPYQETE
-86 SQLVRGLL
+86 SQLVSGLL
-94 ITDERVLVR
+94 ITDERIYVCMF
-103 LYVTDDQEHDF
+103 VTDDQEHDF
-114 EYYYYCEWNQLAS
+114 EYHGYCEWDKLAS
-127 VKKEKDEDGDD
+127 AKIEKDEDGDD
-138 FIVLID
+138 FIFLF
-144 NENEE
+144 NNKKEE
-149 VGYLHAQL
+149 VCFIYAQL
-157 LGGRYGNLK
+157 LGGRYGNMK

-247 RHMAN
+247 RHKAN

-277 LNDKKKSFSV
+277 LNDKKKNFSV
-287 EWSEV
+287 EWGEV
-292 AAIKH
+292 TAIKH
-297 MMNSFYIQKSL
+297 MKNSFYIQKSL
-308 AATSYDLKICDYALF
+308 VTTSYDLKICDYALL
-323 DKKVENSSP
+323 DRKVENSNP
-332 VVAFLTSI
+332 VVAFLTGI
-340 AGNTSNGNYATNK
+340 LANK
-353 EISSNVELST
+353 RQDT
-363 NEKHATKEQLN
+363 KKTKEEL
-374 SGFEEQLKQLSDR
+374 FYEYEEQLKQLSNR

-393 NDEEP
+393 NNEDP

-405 DSSSNVKHEAV
+405 RFFSNVKHESV

-435 KKAYKTLQEILQST
+435 KKAYKTLQEILLST

-464 TIKEKIAFAFD
+464 TVKEKIAFAFD
-475 SKIKEAKKELD
+475 TKIKEAKKELD

-539 TKTYEEYHLSIAGH
+539 TKTYDEYHLSIAGH

-566 EAEFKDVIKSAL
+566 EAEFKDVIKTAL

-636 SGVLKAESLIKAEFK
+636 PGVLKSESLIQAEFK
-651 TILGDGY
+651 TILGDVY

-670 SAKASFSSKRED
+670 SAKASFSPKRED

-690 LKYFDGSA
+690 LKYFGGSA

-709 LTTLVEQKSSN
+709 LTTIVEQKALN

-728 NKQKLMSLA
+728 NKQKLVSLA
-737 GNIATDIE
+737 GNIAADIE

-751 KSYLANLESN
+751 KSYLANLDSN
-761 LRTINREVCNN
+761 LRTINQEVCNN

-787 AITSAYGELKS
+787 AITSSYGELKS
-798 KIFNLIDNEP
+798 RIFNLINEEP
-808 SNIHQLA
+808 ENINQLT
-815 EQHQRE
+815 EQNQQD
-821 VIWNLENRI
+821 VIENLENRI
-830 KSIVNEEL
+830 KSIVNDEL
-838 NKVRNTANR
+838 KKVRDTANR

-879 ELDIDFAD
+879 ELDIDLAD

-906 APFGGPIGAIV
+906 SFIPGIGTLIGAGVGAFFGGIA
-917 GASVGAVV
+917 
-925 GGIVHACSGDGG
+925 HACSGDGG

-952 IQRAKSNVNTM
+952 TQRAKNNVKSM
-963 LTPVIRDMDFQK
+963 LAPVIRDMDIQK
-975 RQLSN
+975 RQLTN
-980 SVKKELAN
+980 SVKTELTN
-988 IEELQDTLETF
+988 IEELQETLDTF
-999 DVEISEFVNGLKYK
+999 DDEISEFVNELKHK
-1013 KYGRI
+1013 RYGRI

>member
-1 MIKHINKLDQSSKRY
+1 M
-16 YSFIENIVKETRAY
+16 
-30 FENADEGYTIFC
+30 
-42 ANYLNEDRFDEDE
+42 ED
-55 KFILSVF
+55 
-62 NPDEISNQT
+62 N
-71 LIYGA
+71 
-76 VCCEPYQETD
+76 
-86 SQLVRGLL
+86 
-94 ITDERVLVR
+94 
-103 LYVTDDQEHDF
+103 H
-114 EYYYYCEWNQLAS
+114 
-127 VKKEKDEDGDD
+127 
-138 FIVLID
+138 
-144 NENEE
+144 
-149 VGYLHAQL
+149 
-157 LGGRYGNLK
+157 
-166 ISSLWIDFLNDAIRE
+166 
-181 ANNPIKQEPV
+181 
-191 ENNNIYTEFMS
+191 IYTEFMS

-232 NEITLRRDEHLLWVS
+232 NEITLRRGEHLLWVS
-247 RHMAN
+247 RHKAN
-252 WQAKDD
+252 WKAKDE

-292 AAIKH
+292 ATIKH
-297 MMNSFYIQKSL
+297 MMNSFYIQKSSGT
-308 AATSYDLKICDYALF
+308 TSNDLKISDYSLF

-332 VVAFLTSI
+332 VVTLLKGVF
-340 AGNTSNGNYATNK
+340 TNK
-353 EISSNVELST
+353 EQDS
-363 NEKHATKEQLN
+363 KMTKEQLF
-374 SGFEEQLKQLSDR
+374 SEFEEQLKQLPYKDGR
-387 DERVVQ
+387 TVLK
-393 NDEEP
+393 NEEP
-398 KENKVVR
+398 KDKKVVIG
-405 DSSSNVKHEAV
+405 SLSNAKHESGDV
-416 YVSSDRNKS
+416 LSDKNKS
-425 IQGLSSQDEI
+425 SQSLSSKDEI
-435 KKAYKTLQEILQST
+435 KKAYKTLHDILQST
-449 QLEVS
+449 QLDVF
-454 DLDGVNSQFN
+454 DLNGVNSQFN
-464 TIKEKIAFAFD
+464 TVKEKIAFAFD

-531 VGDGRHDF
+531 VGDGSPDF

-566 EAEFKDVIKSAL
+566 ESEFKDVIKTAL

-594 DRATAEKIK
+594 DRVTAEKIK

-613 SIYNVRGGV
+613 SIYNVRGTV

-636 SGVLKAESLIKAEFK
+636 PGVLKSESLILAEFK
-651 TILGDGY
+651 TILGDVY

-670 SAKASFSSKRED
+670 SAKASFSPKRED

-709 LTTLVEQKSSN
+709 LTTLVAQKALN

-728 NKQKLMSLA
+728 NKQKLVSLA
-737 GNIATDIE
+737 GNIAADIE

-751 KSYLANLESN
+751 KSYLANLDSN

-787 AITSAYGELKS
+787 AITSSYGELKS
-798 KIFNLIDNEP
+798 RIFNLINEEP
-808 SNIHQLA
+808 ENINQLT
-815 EQHQRE
+815 EQNQQE
-821 VIWNLENRI
+821 VIKNLENRI
-830 KSIVNEEL
+830 KSIVNDEL
-838 NKVRNTANR
+838 KKVRDTANR

-879 ELDIDFAD
+879 ELDIDLAD

-906 APFGGPIGAIV
+906 SFIPGIGTLIGA
-917 GASVGAVV
+917 GVGAVV
-925 GGIVHACSGDGG
+925 GGIAHACAGDGG

-952 IQRAKSNVNTM
+952 TQRAKNNVKSM
-963 LTPVIRDMDFQK
+963 LAPVIRGMDIQK
-975 RQLSN
+975 RQLTN
-980 SVKKELAN
+980 SVKTELTN
-988 IEELQDTLETF
+988 IEELQETLDTF
-999 DVEISEFVNGLKYK
+999 DVEMSEFVNGLKHK
-1013 KYGRI
+1013 HYGRI

>member
-1 MIKHINKLDQSSKRY
+1 MRKHINKLALSSKRY

-30 FENADEGYTIFC
+30 FENADEGYTILC

-55 KFILSVF
+55 KLVLSVF
-62 NPDEISNQT
+62 NSDDISNQIF
-71 LIYGA
+71 IYGA
-76 VCCEPYQETD
+76 VCLQPYQETD
-86 SQLVRGLL
+86 SQLVTGLL
-94 ITDERVLVR
+94 ITDERIFVR
-103 LYVTDDQEHDF
+103 LYVTDDQKHDF

-157 LGGRYGNLK
+157 LGCRYDNMK
-166 ISSLWIDFLNDAIRE
+166 ISSLWVDFLKDAIHE
-181 ANNPIKQEPV
+181 ANKQIK
-191 ENNNIYTEFMS
+191 
-202 NKQLFKPFVS
+202 
-212 WPDCVHLGLNNVDA
+212 
-226 ISNKLL
+226 
-232 NEITLRRDEHLLWVS
+232 
-247 RHMAN
+247 
-252 WQAKDD
+252 
-258 DEKTPSGCII
+258 
-268 TDQRICYFN
+268 
-277 LNDKKKSFSV
+277 
-287 EWSEV
+287 
-292 AAIKH
+292 
-297 MMNSFYIQKSL
+297 
-308 AATSYDLKICDYALF
+308 
-323 DKKVENSSP
+323 
-332 VVAFLTSI
+332 
-340 AGNTSNGNYATNK
+340 K
-353 EISSNVELST
+353 ESSSNVELST
-363 NEKHATKEQLN
+363 KEKQVVKEQLI
-374 SGFEEQLKQLSDR
+374 SGMVEQLKQFPNR
-387 DERVVQ
+387 EERVVQ
-393 NDEEP
+393 NNEEP
-398 KENKVVR
+398 KEKKVVR
-405 DSSSNVKHEAV
+405 ESSTKAKHESLEA
-416 YVSSDRNKS
+416 SLDKNKPS
-425 IQGLSSQDEI
+425 QSLSSKDEI
-435 KKAYKTLQEILQST
+435 KKTYKTLHDILQST
-449 QLEVS
+449 QLDVF
-454 DLDGVNSQFN
+454 DLNGVNSQFN
-464 TIKEKIAFAFD
+464 TVKEKIAFAFD

-539 TKTYEEYHLSIAGH
+539 TKTYDEYHLSIAGH

-566 EAEFKDVIKSAL
+566 EAEFKDVIKTAL

-636 SGVLKAESLIKAEFK
+636 PGVLKTESLIQTEFK
-651 TILGDGY
+651 TILGDVY

-690 LKYFDGSA
+690 LKYFGGSA

-720 FKSEIIEA
+720 FMSEIIEA
-728 NKQKLMSLA
+728 NKQKLISLA

-745 QVMESQ
+745 LVMESQ

-787 AITSAYGELKS
+787 TITSAYGELKS
-798 KIFNLIDNEP
+798 EIFDLIDNEP
-808 SNIHQLA
+808 SNINQLA
-815 EQHQRE
+815 EQFQE
-821 VIWNLENRI
+821 DVIENLENRI
-830 KSIVNEEL
+830 KSIVNDEL
-838 NKVRNTANR
+838 KKVRDTANR

-879 ELDIDFAD
+879 ELDIDLAD

-906 APFGGPIGAIV
+906 SFIPGIGTLIGA
-917 GASVGAVV
+917 GVGAVV
-925 GGIVHACSGDGG
+925 GGIAHACSGDGG

-952 IQRAKSNVNTM
+952 TQRAKNNVKSM
-963 LTPVIRDMDFQK
+963 LAPVIRDMDIQK
-975 RQLSN
+975 RQLTN
-980 SVKKELAN
+980 SVKTELTN
-988 IEELQDTLETF
+988 IEELQETLDTF
-999 DVEISEFVNGLKYK
+999 DVEVSEFVNELKHK
-1013 KYGRI
+1013 RYGRI

>member
-1 MIKHINKLDQSSKRY
+1 M
-16 YSFIENIVKETRAY
+16 
-30 FENADEGYTIFC
+30 
-42 ANYLNEDRFDEDE
+42 ED
-55 KFILSVF
+55 
-62 NPDEISNQT
+62 N
-71 LIYGA
+71 
-76 VCCEPYQETD
+76 
-86 SQLVRGLL
+86 
-94 ITDERVLVR
+94 
-103 LYVTDDQEHDF
+103 H
-114 EYYYYCEWNQLAS
+114 
-127 VKKEKDEDGDD
+127 
-138 FIVLID
+138 
-144 NENEE
+144 
-149 VGYLHAQL
+149 
-157 LGGRYGNLK
+157 
-166 ISSLWIDFLNDAIRE
+166 
-181 ANNPIKQEPV
+181 
-191 ENNNIYTEFMS
+191 IYTGFMS

-232 NEITLRRDEHLLWVS
+232 NEITLRRGEHLLWVS
-247 RHMAN
+247 RHKAN
-252 WQAKDD
+252 WKAKDE

-292 AAIKH
+292 ATIKH
-297 MMNSFYIQKSL
+297 MMNSFYIQKSSGT
-308 AATSYDLKICDYALF
+308 TSNDLKISDYSLF

-332 VVAFLTSI
+332 VVTLLKGVF
-340 AGNTSNGNYATNK
+340 TNK
-353 EISSNVELST
+353 EQES
-363 NEKHATKEQLN
+363 KMTKEQLF
-374 SGFEEQLKQLSDR
+374 SEFEEQLKQLPYKDGR
-387 DERVVQ
+387 TVQ
-393 NDEEP
+393 KNEEP
-398 KENKVVR
+398 KDKKVVIG
-405 DSSSNVKHEAV
+405 SLSNAKHESV
-416 YVSSDRNKS
+416 DVLSDKNKS
-425 IQGLSSQDEI
+425 SQSLSSKDEI
-435 KKAYKTLQEILQST
+435 KKAYKNLQEILQST
-449 QLEVS
+449 QRDVF
-454 DLDGVNSQFN
+454 DLNGVNSQFN
-464 TIKEKIAFAFD
+464 TVKGKIAFAFD

-566 EAEFKDVIKSAL
+566 ESEFKDVIKTAL
-578 HKAHCVFY
+578 HKAHCIFY

-636 SGVLKAESLIKAEFK
+636 SGILKAESLIRAEFK
-651 TILGDGY
+651 TILGDVY

-690 LKYFDGSA
+690 LKYFGGSA

-709 LTTLVEQKSSN
+709 LITLVEQKSSN

-728 NKQKLMSLA
+728 NKQKLISLA

-751 KSYLANLESN
+751 KNYLANLESN

-798 KIFNLIDNEP
+798 EIFDLIDNEP
-808 SNIHQLA
+808 SNINQLA
-815 EQHQRE
+815 EQYQE
-821 VIWNLENRI
+821 DVIENLENRI
-830 KSIVNEEL
+830 KSIVNDEL
-838 NKVRNTANR
+838 KKVRDTANR

-879 ELDIDFAD
+879 ELDIDLAD

-906 APFGGPIGAIV
+906 SFIPGIGTLIGAGV
-917 GASVGAVV
+917 GAFV
-925 GGIVHACSGDGG
+925 GGIAHACSGDGG

-952 IQRAKSNVNTM
+952 TQRAKNNVKSM
-963 LTPVIRDMDFQK
+963 LAPVIRDMDIQK
-975 RQLSN
+975 RQLTN
-980 SVKKELAN
+980 SVKTELTN
-988 IEELQDTLETF
+988 IEELQETLDTF
-999 DVEISEFVNGLKYK
+999 DVEISEFVNELKHK
-1013 KYGRI
+1013 RYGRI

>member
-1 MIKHINKLDQSSKRY
+1 
-16 YSFIENIVKETRAY
+16 
-30 FENADEGYTIFC
+30 
-42 ANYLNEDRFDEDE
+42 
-55 KFILSVF
+55 
-62 NPDEISNQT
+62 
-71 LIYGA
+71 
-76 VCCEPYQETD
+76 
-86 SQLVRGLL
+86 
-94 ITDERVLVR
+94 
-103 LYVTDDQEHDF
+103 
-114 EYYYYCEWNQLAS
+114 
-127 VKKEKDEDGDD
+127 
-138 FIVLID
+138 
-144 NENEE
+144 
-149 VGYLHAQL
+149 
-157 LGGRYGNLK
+157 
-166 ISSLWIDFLNDAIRE
+166 
-181 ANNPIKQEPV
+181 
-191 ENNNIYTEFMS
+191 MS

-232 NEITLRRDEHLLWVS
+232 NEITLRRGEHLLWVS
-247 RHMAN
+247 RHKAN
-252 WQAKDD
+252 WKAKDE
-258 DEKTPSGCII
+258 DERTPSGCII

-292 AAIKH
+292 ATIKH
-297 MMNSFYIQKSL
+297 MMNSFYIQKSSVT
-308 AATSYDLKICDYALF
+308 TSNELKISDYSLF

-332 VVAFLTSI
+332 VVTLLKGVF
-340 AGNTSNGNYATNK
+340 TNK
-353 EISSNVELST
+353 EQDS
-363 NEKHATKEQLN
+363 KMTKEQLF
-374 SGFEEQLKQLSDR
+374 SEFEEQLKQLPYKDGR
-387 DERVVQ
+387 TVQ
-393 NDEEP
+393 KNEEP
-398 KENKVVR
+398 KDKKVVIG
-405 DSSSNVKHEAV
+405 SLSNAKHESGDV
-416 YVSSDRNKS
+416 LSDKNKS
-425 IQGLSSQDEI
+425 SQSLSSKDEI
-435 KKAYKTLQEILQST
+435 KKAYKTLHDILQST
-449 QLEVS
+449 QLDVF
-454 DLDGVNSQFN
+454 DLNGVNSQFN
-464 TIKEKIAFAFD
+464 TVKEKIAFAFD

-566 EAEFKDVIKSAL
+566 ESEFKDVIKTAL
-578 HKAHCVFY
+578 HKAHCIFY

-603 KYLGDWVKVY
+603 RYLGDWVKVY

-636 SGVLKAESLIKAEFK
+636 SGILKAESLIRAEFK
-651 TILGDGY
+651 TILGDVY

-690 LKYFDGSA
+690 LKYFGGSA

-709 LTTLVEQKSSN
+709 LITLVEQKSSN

-728 NKQKLMSLA
+728 NKQKLISLA

-751 KSYLANLESN
+751 KNYLANLESN

-798 KIFNLIDNEP
+798 EIFDLIDNEP
-808 SNIHQLA
+808 SNINQLA
-815 EQHQRE
+815 EQYQE
-821 VIWNLENRI
+821 DVIENLENRI
-830 KSIVNEEL
+830 KSIVNDEL
-838 NKVRNTANR
+838 KKVRDTANR

-879 ELDIDFAD
+879 ELDIDLAD

-906 APFGGPIGAIV
+906 SFIPGIGTLIGAGV
-917 GASVGAVV
+917 GAFV
-925 GGIVHACSGDGG
+925 GGIAHACSGDGG

-952 IQRAKSNVNTM
+952 TQRAKNNVKSM
-963 LTPVIRDMDFQK
+963 LAPVIRDMDIQK
-975 RQLSN
+975 RQLTN
-980 SVKKELAN
+980 SVKTELTN
-988 IEELQDTLETF
+988 IEELQETLDTF
-999 DVEISEFVNGLKYK
+999 DVEISEFVNELKHK
-1013 KYGRI
+1013 RYGRI

>member
-1 MIKHINKLDQSSKRY
+1 MKYINKLQKSSSRY
-16 YSFIENIVKETRAY
+16 YNFLEKTVKGMRDYALSS
-30 FENADEGYTIFC
+30 DCGYDILC
-42 ANYLNEDRFDEDE
+42 ANYLNEDRFENE
-55 KFILSVF
+55 EGQILSAF
-62 NPDEISNQT
+62 NSDDISNQT

-76 VCCEPYQETD
+76 VIVQQYEDTD
-86 SQLVRGLL
+86 SNLIHALL
-94 ITDERVLVR
+94 ITDERILVH

-127 VKKEKDEDGDD
+127 AKRERDEDDD
-138 FIVLID
+138 DVIVLID
-144 NENEE
+144 DENED
-149 VGYLHAQL
+149 VGFLYAQL
-157 LGGRYGNLK
+157 LGGRYDNMA
-166 ISSLWIDFLNDAIRE
+166 ISNQWIDFFNDAIRE
-181 ANNPIKQEPV
+181 ASKPMGQSMEDNY
-191 ENNNIYTEFMS
+191 IYTEFMS
-202 NKQLFKPFVS
+202 NKLLFKPLVS

-232 NEITLRRDEHLLWVS
+232 NEIKLRRGEQLLWVS
-247 RHMAN
+247 RHKAN
-252 WQAKDD
+252 WKAKDD
-258 DEKTPSGCII
+258 DEKTLSGCII

-277 LNDKKKSFSV
+277 LNDKKKSFTV

-292 AAIKH
+292 ATIMH
-297 MMNSFYIQKSL
+297 MTNSFYIQKSL
-308 AATSYDLKICDYALF
+308 GTTSYDLKISDYALF
-323 DKKVENSSP
+323 DKKVENSNP
-332 VVAFLTSI
+332 VVIFLT
-340 AGNTSNGNYATNK
+340 NLLTNK
-353 EISSNVELST
+353 EQKT
-363 NEKHATKEQLN
+363 KKTKEQLA
-374 SGFEEQLKQLSDR
+374 SEFEEQLEQISNRKRRKDK
-387 DERVVQ
+387 RVVQ
-393 NDEEP
+393 KNDEP
-398 KENKVVR
+398 QKVVKS
-405 DSSSNVKHEAV
+405 SSSNVKCKSID
-416 YVSSDRNKS
+416 VSSDKNKPTQS
-425 IQGLSSQDEI
+425 LSSKDEI
-435 KKAYKTLQEILQST
+435 KKAYKNLQDILQDT
-449 QLEVS
+449 QWEVS
-454 DLDGVNSQFN
+454 DLNGVNSQFN
-464 TIKEKIAFAFD
+464 TVKDKIAFAFD
-475 SKIKEAKKELD
+475 TKIKEAKKELN
-486 VALKDTVWDNLVIAF
+486 VALKDTVWDKLVIAF

-566 EAEFKDVIKSAL
+566 ESEFKDVIKTAL

-636 SGVLKAESLIKAEFK
+636 PGVLKSESLIQAEFK
-651 TILGDGY
+651 TILGDVY

-670 SAKASFSSKRED
+670 SAKASFSPKRED

-690 LKYFDGSA
+690 LKYFGGSA

-709 LTTLVEQKSSN
+709 LTTLVEQKALN

-728 NKQKLMSLA
+728 NKQKLVSLA
-737 GNIATDIE
+737 GNIAADIE

-751 KSYLANLESN
+751 KSYLANLDSN

-787 AITSAYGELKS
+787 AITSSYGELKS
-798 KIFNLIDNEP
+798 RIFNLINDEP
-808 SNIHQLA
+808 ENINQLA
-815 EQHQRE
+815 ELHQQE
-821 VIWNLENRI
+821 VIENLGNRI
-830 KSIVNEEL
+830 KSIVNDEL
-838 NKVRNTANR
+838 KKVRNTANK

-879 ELDIDFAD
+879 ELDIDLAD
-887 VLSWTAKTAGTAA
+887 FLSWTAKTAGTAA
-900 TGALVG
+900 TGAFVG
-906 APFGGPIGAIV
+906 APIGGPIGAIV

-952 IQRAKSNVNTM
+952 TQRAKNNVKSM
-963 LTPVIRDMDFQK
+963 LAPVIRDMDIQK
-975 RQLSN
+975 RQLTN
-980 SVKKELAN
+980 SVKTELTN
-988 IEELQDTLETF
+988 IEELQETLDTF
-999 DVEISEFVNGLKYK
+999 DVEMSEFVNGLKHK
-1013 KYGRI
+1013 HYGRI

>member
-1 MIKHINKLDQSSKRY
+1 M
-16 YSFIENIVKETRAY
+16 
-30 FENADEGYTIFC
+30 
-42 ANYLNEDRFDEDE
+42 
-55 KFILSVF
+55 
-62 NPDEISNQT
+62 
-71 LIYGA
+71 
-76 VCCEPYQETD
+76 
-86 SQLVRGLL
+86 
-94 ITDERVLVR
+94 
-103 LYVTDDQEHDF
+103 
-114 EYYYYCEWNQLAS
+114 
-127 VKKEKDEDGDD
+127 
-138 FIVLID
+138 
-144 NENEE
+144 
-149 VGYLHAQL
+149 
-157 LGGRYGNLK
+157 
-166 ISSLWIDFLNDAIRE
+166 
-181 ANNPIKQEPV
+181 
-191 ENNNIYTEFMS
+191 ENNHIYTGFMS

-232 NEITLRRDEHLLWVS
+232 NEITLRRGEHLLWVS
-247 RHMAN
+247 RHKAN
-252 WQAKDD
+252 WKAKDE

-292 AAIKH
+292 ATIKH
-297 MMNSFYIQKSL
+297 MMNSFYIQKSSVT
-308 AATSYDLKICDYALF
+308 TSNELKISDYSLF

-332 VVAFLTSI
+332 VVTLLKGVF
-340 AGNTSNGNYATNK
+340 TNK
-353 EISSNVELST
+353 EQES
-363 NEKHATKEQLN
+363 KMTKEQLF
-374 SGFEEQLKQLSDR
+374 SEFEEQLKQLPYKDGR
-387 DERVVQ
+387 TVLK
-393 NDEEP
+393 NEEP
-398 KENKVVR
+398 KDKKVVIG
-405 DSSSNVKHEAV
+405 SLSNAKHESV
-416 YVSSDRNKS
+416 DVLSDKNKS
-425 IQGLSSQDEI
+425 SQSLSSKDEI
-435 KKAYKTLQEILQST
+435 KKAYKNLQEILQST
-449 QLEVS
+449 QRDVF
-454 DLDGVNSQFN
+454 DLNGVNSQFN
-464 TIKEKIAFAFD
+464 TVKGKIAFAFD

-566 EAEFKDVIKSAL
+566 ESEFKDVIKTAL
-578 HKAHCVFY
+578 HKAHCIFY

-603 KYLGDWVKVY
+603 RYLGDWVKVY

-636 SGVLKAESLIKAEFK
+636 SGILKAESLIRAEFK
-651 TILGDGY
+651 TILGDVY

-690 LKYFDGSA
+690 LKYFGGSA

-709 LTTLVEQKSSN
+709 LITLVEQKSSN

-728 NKQKLMSLA
+728 NKQKLISLA

-751 KSYLANLESN
+751 KNYLANLELN

-798 KIFNLIDNEP
+798 EIFDLIDNEP
-808 SNIHQLA
+808 SNINQLA
-815 EQHQRE
+815 EQYQE
-821 VIWNLENRI
+821 DVIENLENRI
-830 KSIVNEEL
+830 KAIVNDEL
-838 NKVRNTANR
+838 KKVRDTANR

-879 ELDIDFAD
+879 ELDIDLAD

-906 APFGGPIGAIV
+906 SFIPGIGTLIGAGV
-917 GASVGAVV
+917 GAFV
-925 GGIVHACSGDGG
+925 GGIAHACSGDGG

-952 IQRAKSNVNTM
+952 TQRAKNNVKSM
-963 LTPVIRDMDFQK
+963 LAPVIRDMDIQK
-975 RQLSN
+975 RQLTN
-980 SVKKELAN
+980 SVKTELTN
-988 IEELQDTLETF
+988 IEELQETLDTF
-999 DVEISEFVNGLKYK
+999 DVEISEFVNELKHK
-1013 KYGRI
+1013 RYGRI

>member
-1 MIKHINKLDQSSKRY
+1 MKYINKLQKSSSRY
-16 YSFIENIVKETRAY
+16 YNFLEKTVKEMRDYAISS
-30 FENADEGYTIFC
+30 DCGYDILC
-42 ANYLNEDRFDEDE
+42 ANYLNEDRFENE
-55 KFILSVF
+55 EGQILSAF
-62 NPDEISNQT
+62 NSDDISNQT

-76 VCCEPYQETD
+76 VIVQQYEDTD
-86 SQLVRGLL
+86 SNLINALL
-94 ITDERVLVR
+94 ITDERILVH

-127 VKKEKDEDGDD
+127 AKKEKDEDDD
-138 FIVLID
+138 DVIVLID
-144 NENEE
+144 DENEE
-149 VGYLHAQL
+149 VGFLYAQL
-157 LGGRYGNLK
+157 LGGCYDNMA
-166 ISSLWIDFLNDAIRE
+166 ISNQWIDFFNDAIRE
-181 ANNPIKQEPV
+181 ASKPMGQSMED
-191 ENNNIYTEFMS
+191 NNIFKAFMS
-202 NKQLFKPFVS
+202 NKLLFKPFVS

-232 NEITLRRDEHLLWVS
+232 YEITLRRGEQLLWVS
-247 RHMAN
+247 RHKAN
-252 WQAKDD
+252 WKAKDN

-277 LNDKKKSFSV
+277 LNDNKKSFTA

-292 AAIKH
+292 ATIMH
-297 MMNSFYIQKSL
+297 MTNSFYIQKSL
-308 AATSYDLKICDYALF
+308 GTTSYDLKISDYALF
-323 DKKVENSSP
+323 DKKVENSNP
-332 VVAFLTSI
+332 VVIFLT
-340 AGNTSNGNYATNK
+340 NLLTNK
-353 EISSNVELST
+353 EQKT
-363 NEKHATKEQLN
+363 KKTKEQLT
-374 SGFEEQLKQLSDR
+374 SEFEDQLEQISNRKRRKDK
-387 DERVVQ
+387 RVVQ
-393 NDEEP
+393 KNDEP
-398 KENKVVR
+398 QKVVK
-405 DSSSNVKHEAV
+405 SSSSKVKCESV
-416 YVSSDRNKS
+416 DVSSDKNKPTQS
-425 IQGLSSQDEI
+425 LSSKDEI
-435 KKAYKTLQEILQST
+435 KKAYKNLQDILQDT
-449 QLEVS
+449 QWEVS
-454 DLDGVNSQFN
+454 DLNGVNSQFN
-464 TIKEKIAFAFD
+464 TVKDKIAFAFD
-475 SKIKEAKKELD
+475 TKIKEAKKELN
-486 VALKDTVWDNLVIAF
+486 VALKDTVWDKLVIAF

-566 EAEFKDVIKSAL
+566 ESEFKDVIKTAL

-613 SIYNVRGGV
+613 SIYNVRGTV

-636 SGVLKAESLIKAEFK
+636 PGVLKSESLILAEFK
-651 TILGDGY
+651 TILGDVY

-670 SAKASFSSKRED
+670 SAKASFSPKRED

-709 LTTLVEQKSSN
+709 LTTLVAQKALN

-728 NKQKLMSLA
+728 NKQKLVSLA
-737 GNIATDIE
+737 GNIAADIE

-751 KSYLANLESN
+751 KSYLANLDSN

-787 AITSAYGELKS
+787 AITSSYGELKS
-798 KIFNLIDNEP
+798 RIFNLINDEP
-808 SNIHQLA
+808 ENIHQLA
-815 EQHQRE
+815 EQHQQE
-821 VIWNLENRI
+821 VIWNLENRS

-847 KIKDLDGVNIKPIQ
+847 KVKDLDAVNIRPIQ
-861 FNQSIDLE
+861 FNRTVDVGAD
-869 TEIDFSGALG
+869 IDFSGALE
-879 ELDIDFAD
+879 ELDVDFND
-887 VLSWTAKTAGTAA
+887 VLEWTAKTAGTATA
-900 TGALVG
+900 GAFLGSMLGSVIPVAGTLVG
-906 APFGGPIGAIV
+906 AGI
-917 GASVGAVV
+917 GAVV
-925 GGIVHACSGDGG
+925 GGIAHACTGDGG

-944 VSDAIGKA
+944 VSDAITKA
-952 IQRAKSNVNTM
+952 TQQANNNINSM
-963 LTPVIRDMDFQK
+963 LRPVIKDINDQK

-980 SVKKELAN
+980 SVKEELSN
-988 IEELQDTLETF
+988 IEELQDTLDSF
-999 DVEISEFVNGLKYK
+999 DDEIAEFVNGLKHK
-1013 KYGRI
+1013 RYGRI

>member
-1 MIKHINKLDQSSKRY
+1 MGEYINKLAQSSKRY
-16 YSFIENIVKETRAY
+16 YSFIESIVKETRVY
-30 FENADEGYTIFC
+30 FQNADEGYTIFC

-62 NPDEISNQT
+62 NSDDISNQT

-114 EYYYYCEWNQLAS
+114 EYYYYSEWNQLAS

-157 LGGRYGNLK
+157 LGCRYDNMK
-166 ISSLWIDFLNDAIRE
+166 ISSLWVDFFNDAIRE
-181 ANNPIKQEPV
+181 ANNPIKQDPV
-191 ENNNIYTEFMS
+191 EDNHIYTEFMS

-232 NEITLRRDEHLLWVS
+232 NEITLRRGEHLLWVS
-247 RHMAN
+247 RHKAN
-252 WQAKDD
+252 WKAKDE

-292 AAIKH
+292 ATIKH
-297 MMNSFYIQKSL
+297 MMNSFYIQKSSGT
-308 AATSYDLKICDYALF
+308 TSNDLKISDYSLF

-332 VVAFLTSI
+332 VVTLLKGVF
-340 AGNTSNGNYATNK
+340 TNK
-353 EISSNVELST
+353 EQDS
-363 NEKHATKEQLN
+363 KMTKEQLF
-374 SGFEEQLKQLSDR
+374 SEFEEQLKQLPYKDGR
-387 DERVVQ
+387 TVLK
-393 NDEEP
+393 NEEP
-398 KENKVVR
+398 KDKKVVIG
-405 DSSSNVKHEAV
+405 SLSNAKHESGDV
-416 YVSSDRNKS
+416 LSDKNKS
-425 IQGLSSQDEI
+425 SQSLSSKDEI
-435 KKAYKTLQEILQST
+435 KKAYKTLHNILQST
-449 QLEVS
+449 QLDVF
-454 DLDGVNSQFN
+454 DLNGVNSQFN
-464 TIKEKIAFAFD
+464 TVKEKIAFAFD

-566 EAEFKDVIKSAL
+566 ESEFKNVIKTAL
-578 HKAHCVFY
+578 HKAHCIFY

-636 SGVLKAESLIKAEFK
+636 SGILKSESLIRAEFK
-651 TILGDGY
+651 TILGDVY

-690 LKYFDGSA
+690 LKYFGGSA

-709 LTTLVEQKSSN
+709 LITLVEQKSSD

-728 NKQKLMSLA
+728 NKQKLISLA

-751 KSYLANLESN
+751 KNYLANLESN

-798 KIFNLIDNEP
+798 EIFDLIDNEP
-808 SNIHQLA
+808 SNINQLA
-815 EQHQRE
+815 EQYQE
-821 VIWNLENRI
+821 DVIENLENRI
-830 KSIVNEEL
+830 KSIVNDEL
-838 NKVRNTANR
+838 KKVRDTANR

-879 ELDIDFAD
+879 ELDIDLAD

-906 APFGGPIGAIV
+906 SFIPGIGTLIGAGV
-917 GASVGAVV
+917 GAFV
-925 GGIVHACSGDGG
+925 GGIAHACSGDGG
-937 KADARKS
+937 KADAQKS

-952 IQRAKSNVNTM
+952 TQRAKNNVKSM
-963 LTPVIRDMDFQK
+963 LAPVIRDMDIQK
-975 RQLSN
+975 RQLTN
-980 SVKKELAN
+980 SVKTELTN
-988 IEELQDTLETF
+988 IEELQETLDTF
-999 DVEISEFVNGLKYK
+999 DVEISEFVNKLKHK
-1013 KYGRI
+1013 RYGRI

>member
-1 MIKHINKLDQSSKRY
+1 MIKHINKLAQSSKRY

-30 FENADEGYTIFC
+30 FENADEGYTILC

-55 KFILSVF
+55 KLVF
-62 NPDEISNQT
+62 SLINPDDISNQT

-76 VCCEPYQETD
+76 VCSQPYQETE
-86 SQLVRGLL
+86 SQLVSGLL
-94 ITDERVLVR
+94 ITDERIYVCMF
-103 LYVTDDQEHDF
+103 VTDDQEHDF
-114 EYYYYCEWNQLAS
+114 EYHGYCEWDKLAS
-127 VKKEKDEDGDD
+127 AKIEKDEDGDD
-138 FIVLID
+138 FIFLF
-144 NENEE
+144 NNKKEE
-149 VGYLHAQL
+149 VCFIYAQL
-157 LGGRYGNLK
+157 LGGRYGNMK
-166 ISSLWIDFLNDAIRE
+166 ISSLWIDFLNDAIHE

-191 ENNNIYTEFMS
+191 ENNHIYTEFMS

-232 NEITLRRDEHLLWVS
+232 NEVTLRRGEHLLWVS
-247 RHMAN
+247 RHKAN
-252 WQAKDD
+252 WKAKDE

-277 LNDKKKSFSV
+277 LNDKKKSFSI
-287 EWSEV
+287 EWGEV

-297 MMNSFYIQKSL
+297 MKNSFYIQKSL

-323 DKKVENSSP
+323 DKEVENSSS
-332 VVAFLTSI
+332 VVAFLTGI
-340 AGNTSNGNYATNK
+340 AGNAYNDNYATKK
-353 EISSNVELST
+353 ETSSNVELYT
-363 NEKHATKEQLN
+363 KEEQVAKEQLI
-374 SGFEEQLKQLSDR
+374 SGMVEQLKQLSNR

-393 NDEEP
+393 NNEEP

-405 DSSSNVKHEAV
+405 RSFSNVKHESV

-435 KKAYKTLQEILQST
+435 KKAYKTLQEILLST

-464 TIKEKIAFAFD
+464 TVKEKIAFAFD

-539 TKTYEEYHLSIAGH
+539 TKTYDEYHLSIAGH

-566 EAEFKDVIKSAL
+566 EAEFKDVIKTAL

-636 SGVLKAESLIKAEFK
+636 PGVLKSESLIQAEFK
-651 TILGDGY
+651 TILGDVY

-670 SAKASFSSKRED
+670 SAKASFSPKRED

-690 LKYFDGSA
+690 LKYFGGSA

-709 LTTLVEQKSSN
+709 LTTLVEQKALN

-728 NKQKLMSLA
+728 NKQKLVSLA
-737 GNIATDIE
+737 GNIAADIE

-751 KSYLANLESN
+751 KSYLANLDSN

-787 AITSAYGELKS
+787 AITSSYGELKS
-798 KIFNLIDNEP
+798 RIFNLINEEP
-808 SNIHQLA
+808 ENINQLT
-815 EQHQRE
+815 EQNQQE
-821 VIWNLENRI
+821 VIENLENRI
-830 KSIVNEEL
+830 KSIVNDEL
-838 NKVRNTANR
+838 KKVRDTANR

-861 FNQSIDLE
+861 FNRTVEVGVD
-869 TEIDFSGALG
+869 IDFSGALE
-879 ELDIDFAD
+879 ELDIDFGD
-887 VLSWTAKTAGTAA
+887 VLSWTAKTATTAA
-900 TGALVG
+900 AAALGSVIPGVGTLIGAGVG
-906 APFGGPIGAIV
+906 AF
-917 GASVGAVV
+917 V
-925 GGIVHACSGDGG
+925 GGIAHACSGDGG

-952 IQRAKSNVNTM
+952 TQRAKNNVKSM
-963 LTPVIRDMDFQK
+963 LAPVIRDMDIQK
-975 RQLSN
+975 RQLTN
-980 SVKKELAN
+980 SVKTELTN
-988 IEELQDTLETF
+988 IEELQDTLDTF
-999 DVEISEFVNGLKYK
+999 DVEISEFVNELKHK
-1013 KYGRI
+1013 RYGRI

>member
-1 MIKHINKLDQSSKRY
+1 MKYINKLQKSSSRY
-16 YSFIENIVKETRAY
+16 YNFLEKTVKEMRDYAISS
-30 FENADEGYTIFC
+30 DCGYDILC
-42 ANYLNEDRFDEDE
+42 ANYLNEDRFENE
-55 KFILSVF
+55 EGQILSAF
-62 NPDEISNQT
+62 NYDDISDQT

-76 VCCEPYQETD
+76 VIVQQYEDTD
-86 SQLVRGLL
+86 SNLINALL
-94 ITDERVLVR
+94 ITDERILVH

-127 VKKEKDEDGDD
+127 AKKKKDEDDD
-138 FIVLID
+138 DVIVLID
-144 NENEE
+144 DENEE
-149 VGYLHAQL
+149 VGFLYAQL
-157 LGGRYGNLK
+157 LGGCYDNMA
-166 ISSLWIDFLNDAIRE
+166 ISNQWIDFFNDAIRE
-181 ANNPIKQEPV
+181 ASKPMGQSMED
-191 ENNNIYTEFMS
+191 NNIFKAFMS
-202 NKQLFKPFVS
+202 NKLLFKPFVS

-232 NEITLRRDEHLLWVS
+232 YEITLRRGEQLLWVS
-247 RHMAN
+247 RHKAN
-252 WQAKDD
+252 WKAKDN

-277 LNDKKKSFSV
+277 LNDNKKSFTA

-292 AAIKH
+292 ATIMH
-297 MMNSFYIQKSL
+297 MTNSFYIQKSL
-308 AATSYDLKICDYALF
+308 GTTSYDLKISDYALF
-323 DKKVENSSP
+323 DKKVENSNP
-332 VVAFLTSI
+332 VVIFLT
-340 AGNTSNGNYATNK
+340 NLLTNK
-353 EISSNVELST
+353 EQKT
-363 NEKHATKEQLN
+363 KKTKEQLT
-374 SGFEEQLKQLSDR
+374 SEFEDQLEQISNRKRRKDK
-387 DERVVQ
+387 RVVQ
-393 NDEEP
+393 KNDEP
-398 KENKVVR
+398 QKVVK
-405 DSSSNVKHEAV
+405 SSSSKVKCESV
-416 YVSSDRNKS
+416 DVSSDKNKPTQS
-425 IQGLSSQDEI
+425 LSSKDEI
-435 KKAYKTLQEILQST
+435 KKAYKNLQDILQDT
-449 QLEVS
+449 QWEVS
-454 DLDGVNSQFN
+454 DLNGVNSQFN
-464 TIKEKIAFAFD
+464 TVKDKIAFAFD
-475 SKIKEAKKELD
+475 TKIKEAKKELN
-486 VALKDTVWDNLVIAF
+486 VALKDTVWDKLVIAF

-566 EAEFKDVIKSAL
+566 ESEFKDVIKTAL

-636 SGVLKAESLIKAEFK
+636 PGVLKSESLIQAEFK
-651 TILGDGY
+651 TILGDVY

-670 SAKASFSSKRED
+670 SAKASFSPKRED

-690 LKYFDGSA
+690 LKYFGGSA

-709 LTTLVEQKSSN
+709 LTTLVEQKALN

-728 NKQKLMSLA
+728 NKQKLVSLA
-737 GNIATDIE
+737 GNIAADIE

-751 KSYLANLESN
+751 KSYLANLDSN

-787 AITSAYGELKS
+787 AITSSYGELKS
-798 KIFNLIDNEP
+798 RIFNLINDEP
-808 SNIHQLA
+808 ENIHQLA
-815 EQHQRE
+815 EQHQQE

-847 KIKDLDGVNIKPIQ
+847 KIKDLDGVNIRPIQ
-861 FNQSIDLE
+861 FNRTVDVGAD
-869 TEIDFSGALG
+869 IDFSGALE
-879 ELDIDFAD
+879 ELDVDFND
-887 VLSWTAKTAGTAA
+887 VLEWTAKTAGTATA
-900 TGALVG
+900 GAFLGSMLGSVIPVAGTLVG
-906 APFGGPIGAIV
+906 AGI
-917 GASVGAVV
+917 GAVV
-925 GGIVHACSGDGG
+925 GGIAHACTGDGG

-944 VSDAIGKA
+944 VSDAITKA
-952 IQRAKSNVNTM
+952 TQQANNNINSM
-963 LTPVIRDMDFQK
+963 LRPVIKDINDQK

-980 SVKKELAN
+980 SVKEELSN
-988 IEELQDTLETF
+988 IEELQDTLDAF
-999 DVEISEFVNGLKYK
+999 DDEIAEFVNGLKHK
-1013 KYGRI
+1013 RYGRI